1 MINSF
6 VMKGNDWRITGL
18 CDHFTEVRRLD
29 WLEVVPVS
37 TDLSMLIGPGTVDC
51 LDVYHSFCRIN
62 QMQKPLYLIDIAKLD
77 RYREKALGRYEGVP
91 QKYFVSMKQENI
103 YRHPAFRHFYLFQN
117 LKLD

>member
-51 LDVYHSFCRIN
+51 LDGDTSLETYPDSIFIQSCSEMF
-62 QMQKPLYLIDIAKLD
+62 QIDSLTNSKDKSTFSGFLKFF
-77 RYREKALGRYEGVP
+77 YNK
-91 QKYFVSMKQENI
+91 
-103 YRHPAFRHFYLFQN
+103 HFS
-117 LKLD
+117 K